1 MRAPLLT
8 ATLLALTVS
17 GCGGP
22 TVDLAQGLEIL
33 DVKTGWLDVGIVDG
47 KNKLVP
53 SISFRLKNVSDQPLT
68 VLQINALFRR
78 VSEPEEEW
86 GNAFRTV
93 AGGDGLAPGATTD
106 VIVVSSDLGYTG
118 TDPRLEMLQ
127 NKLFVDASVDLLAKY
142 AALQWKLI
150 AKYPIARELITR

>member
-1 MRAPLLT
+1 MRASLLT

-53 SISFRLKNVSDQPLT
+53 SISFRLKNVSDQPLP

-78 VSEPEEEW
+78 VTEPEEW

-93 AGGDGLAPGATTD
+93 ADGDALAPGATSD
-106 VIVVSSDLGYTG
+106 VVVVSSDLGYTG
-118 TDPRLEMLQ
+118 TEPRLEMLQ
-127 NKLFVDASVDLLAKY
+127 NKAFVDASVDLLAKY